1 VVTATRPALSGL
13 VETCLYVSDVV
24 RSRDFYVSVFGF
36 GPIGGDERIQPLAV
50 SPGQVLILFRRGGTP
65 NPIPLGGGF
74 IPPHDGAGEQHF
86 AFGIPAD
93 GVEDWKTFLKG
104 LDITIESEVNWPQ
117 GGRSIYFR
125 DPDRL
130 LVELITP
137 GVWPNY

>member
-1 VVTATRPALSGL
+1 MTRPPLQGL

-24 RSRDFYVSVFGF
+24 RSRDFYVRIFGF
-36 GPIGGDERIQPLAV
+36 EPMGGDERIQPLKVAD
-50 SPGQVLILFRRGGTP
+50 GQVLILFRRGATLK
-65 NPIPLGGGF
+65 PIPVGGGF

-86 AFGIPAD
+86 AFGITAET
-93 GVEDWKTFLKG
+93 VEDWKIYLEG
-104 LDITIESEVNWPQ
+104 LNIEVESEVAWPQ

-130 LVELITP
+130 VVELITR

>member
-1 VVTATRPALSGL
+1 MNRPPLHGL

-24 RSRDFYVSVFGF
+24 RSRDFYVKVFGF
-36 GPIGGDERIQPLAV
+36 EPMGGDDRIQPLQV
-50 SPGQVLILFRRGGTP
+50 GPGQVLILFRRGATLQ
-65 NPIPLGGGF
+65 PIHVGGGF

-86 AFGIPAD
+86 AFGITEDAF
-93 GVEDWKTFLKG
+93 EDWKIYLEG
-104 LDITIESEVNWPQ
+104 LHIELESEVAWSQ

-130 LVELITP
+130 VVELITR